1 MFARLSRHLTFVL
14 WLFVPMP
21 ALAQSDQAV
30 EAIRL
35 ASQQGYTVAYAAVDE
50 SDAVTRDVLTWLRL
64 SEGGQPFADYAPF
77 LNSRA
82 DWPRLDR
89 IRSRG
94 ERAMPAGLPAE
105 TVIDW
110 FGDTP
115 PETGEGA
122 VHLARALMAVGQQ
135 DRAEAVLMDVWT
147 RYGLSGSDQAMMVSA
162 FGDLLTPLA
171 AVRADAMLWRWRT
184 EDAERLVPLLDD
196 DMQKLVAARI
206 ALIRDSASAA
216 DRMEDVP
223 EPLSDNP
230 GLAYDRYNWLAD
242 KGRRDDAIAILLAKS
257 TSADALG
264 EPFRWSGW
272 RRTLTRWEMRNGD
285 PARAYQI
292 AANHFLTDDE
302 GSAYTDLEWL
312 AGYISLTY
320 LDAPEQALAHFEN
333 GMAIAATPI
342 TLSRMGYWIG
352 RANEALDRA
361 PEAEVAYTMAGPF
374 QTAFYGLLA
383 AEKLGHAID
392 PALTGAADARDWAG
406 APVLSD
412 DLVRAALT
420 LMEAGRHSDAI
431 AFFVAAV
438 EKLDAAD
445 LGRLGAYL
453 EAKDQTNYE
462 VLLGKSAVNNGII
475 VPSIYFPI
483 HDMAEM
489 EHPVDPALALA
500 IARRESEFLTGAGSP
515 VGAQGLMQL
524 MPATAREVSGWV
536 GEPYSADRLTG
547 DWVYN
552 ATLGSRYLAELEQR
566 FGKSPVMVAAGYNAG
581 PSRPITWMNE
591 RGDPRTGDVD
601 VVDWIE
607 HIPFSETRNYV
618 MRVTESLPVYRARLR
633 GELGP
638 VRFTTLL
645 NGQLPVIRPIPRP
658 DLAVTVSTSQNTVTP
673 LPVEEATT
681 PSEPLRAIARPEIPL
696 APEEATPTR
705 PQSRPVE

>member
-1 MFARLSRHLTFVL
+1 MFARLSRHMTFVL
-14 WLFVPMP
+14 GLLAPLP

-35 ASQQGYTVAYAAVDE
+35 ASQQGYTVAYAAVDDR
-50 SDAVTRDVLTWLRL
+50 DAVTRDVLTWLRL

-77 LNSRA
+77 LTRRA

-105 TVIDW
+105 VVTDW
-110 FGDTP
+110 FKDTP

-122 VHLARALMAVGQQ
+122 VHLARALIAAGRQ
-135 DRAEAVLMDVWT
+135 DRAEAVLTDVWT
-147 RYGLSGSDQAMMVSA
+147 RYGLTGSDHAMMVSA

-184 EDAERLVPLLDD
+184 EDAERLVPLLDED
-196 DMQKLVAARI
+196 AQKLVAARI

-216 DRMEDVP
+216 DRMEAVP
-223 EPLSDNP
+223 VALSDHP

-242 KGRRDDAIAILLAKS
+242 NGRHDDAIAILLKQS
-257 TSADALG
+257 ISAEALG

-312 AGYISLTY
+312 TGYLSLTY

-352 RANEALDRA
+352 RANEVLDRA
-361 PEAEVAYTMAGPF
+361 PEAEVAYAMAAPF

-406 APVLSD
+406 APVLND

-420 LMEAGRHSDAI
+420 LMEAGRRSDAI
-431 AFFVAAV
+431 AFFVAAA
-438 EKLDAAD
+438 EKLDATGSGASGGLPRSQGSNLLRSA
-445 LGRLGAYL
+445 LGQIGG
-453 EAKDQTNYE
+453 DQ
-462 VLLGKSAVNNGII
+462 
-475 VPSIYFPI
+475 
-483 HDMAEM
+483 
-489 EHPVDPALALA
+489 
-500 IARRESEFLTGAGSP
+500 
-515 VGAQGLMQL
+515 
-524 MPATAREVSGWV
+524 
-536 GEPYSADRLTG
+536 
-547 DWVYN
+547 
-552 ATLGSRYLAELEQR
+552 RY
-566 FGKSPVMVAAGYNAG
+566 
-581 PSRPITWMNE
+581 
-591 RGDPRTGDVD
+591 
-601 VVDWIE
+601 
-607 HIPFSETRNYV
+607 
-618 MRVTESLPVYRARLR
+618 YRA
-633 GELGP
+633 
-638 VRFTTLL
+638 VDLL
-645 NGQLPVIRPIPRP
+645 SDP
-658 DLAVTVSTSQNTVTP
+658 
-673 LPVEEATT
+673 
-681 PSEPLRAIARPEIPL
+681 
-696 APEEATPTR
+696 
-705 PQSRPVE
+705 